1 LISKNRAWILGILI
15 GVLINGTVMYSMSLD
30 VLPQESWMDFIILA
44 SIASLTVAIVT
55 RLLLGKEGQPI

>member
-44 SIASLTVAIVT
+44 SIASVTAAVMT